1 MKIENTIVNG
11 IPLQTIIYEKRD
23 MATNQQKDEWLDICN
38 TCEYKNDTRCK
49 YCGCIIDTL
58 MMLKTSKCP
67 IEKW

>member
-1 MKIENTIVNG
+1 
-11 IPLQTIIYEKRD
+11 
-23 MATNQQKDEWLDICN
+23 MATSQQKDEWLDICN